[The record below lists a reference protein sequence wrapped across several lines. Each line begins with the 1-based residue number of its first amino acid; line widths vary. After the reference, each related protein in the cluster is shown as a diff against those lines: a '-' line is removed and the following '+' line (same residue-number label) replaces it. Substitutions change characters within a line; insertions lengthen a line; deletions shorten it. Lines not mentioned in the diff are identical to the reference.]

1 MDRVSAAV
9 IDGDRRTFRIVA
21 WDGKGIFASGTE
33 LPLSTSTQ
41 VGSAASGLA
50 FASRDFAIE
59 PGWERPTD
67 RLMEALGFRSG
78 CACPVRDSA
87 GAVLAVVSLSSTAAG
102 IDYDRRLDAV
112 ADSGHDVLAA
122 IETLVRPALTRRE
135 EEVLR
140 LLELGLRFKQVAL
153 ELGISEATAK
163 GYARDLFRKL
173 AVTSRAEAVFEARR
187 LGFLH

>member
-1 MDRVSAAV
+1 MDRVSVAAV
-9 IDGDRRTFRIVA
+9 DERRETFRILA

-33 LPLSTSTQ
+33 LPLATSTQ
-41 VGSAASGLA
+41 VGSAASGTV
-50 FASRDFAIE
+50 FASSDFASE

-78 CACPVRDSA
+78 CACPMLDSA
-87 GAVLAVVSLSSTAAG
+87 GAVRAVVSLSCTAAG
-102 IDYDRRLDAV
+102 VDYDRRLDA
-112 ADSGHDVLAA
+112 AARSSHDVLAA
-122 IETLVRPALTRRE
+122 IETPLQPELTRRE

-187 LGFLH
+187 VGVLH

>member
-1 MDRVSAAV
+1 MDRASVAAV
-9 IDGDRRTFRIVA
+9 DERCGTFRILA

-33 LPLSTSTQ
+33 LPLATSTQ
-41 VGSAASGLA
+41 VGRAASGLP
-50 FASRDFAIE
+50 FASSDFASE

-67 RLMEALGFRSG
+67 RLMEALGFCSG

-87 GAVLAVVSLSSTAAG
+87 GAVRAVVSLSSTATG
-102 IDYDRRLDAV
+102 VDYGRRLDAA
-112 ADSGHDVLAA
+112 ADTALDVLAA
-122 IETLVRPALTRRE
+122 IETFVRPELTRRE

-173 AVTSRAEAVFEARR
+173 AVGSRAEAVFEARR
-187 LGFLH
+187 LGVLH

>member
-1 MDRVSAAV
+1 VERVSVAAV
-9 IDGDRRTFRIVA
+9 DGRRETFRILA

-33 LPLSTSTQ
+33 LPLATSTQ
-41 VGSAASGLA
+41 VGRAATGRP
-50 FASRDFAIE
+50 FASPDFAAE

-67 RLMEALGFRSG
+67 RLMEALGFCSG
-78 CACPVRDSA
+78 CACPVRDSV
-87 GAVLAVVSLSSTAAG
+87 AVVRAVVSLSSTATG
-102 IDYDRRLDAV
+102 TDYDRRLDAI
-112 ADSGHDVLAA
+112 AESSRDVLAG
-122 IETLVRPALTRRE
+122 IETLVVPELTRRE
-135 EEVLR
+135 EDVLR

-187 LGFLH
+187 LGVLH